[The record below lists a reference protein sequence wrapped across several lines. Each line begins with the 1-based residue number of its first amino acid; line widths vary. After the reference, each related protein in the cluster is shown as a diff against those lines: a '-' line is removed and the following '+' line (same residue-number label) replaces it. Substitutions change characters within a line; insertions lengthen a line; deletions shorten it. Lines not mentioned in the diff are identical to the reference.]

1 FDFDVV
7 SQSYTDLNELQT
19 NYTTSNKYTISPKAG
34 LTYEKDKFRFTL
46 SSTTSI
52 VDFDN
57 HSLYLNN
64 TTDLNQHYILPYAKA
79 QIRYKLEKSKILN
92 FRYNYSNNLPTSTQL
107 MPVANLAN
115 PLNTIIGN
123 PNLRPN
129 EKNSVNVNY
138 RNFDMRTRSGYN

>member
-1 FDFDVV
+1 NSSDYYSTEIEYTHPITDSLRFRIATELEWDSEVNDAKTFDFDVV

-79 QIRYKLEKSKILN
+79 QIRYKLEKS
-92 FRYNYSNNLPTSTQL
+92 
-107 MPVANLAN
+107 
-115 PLNTIIGN
+115 
-123 PNLRPN
+123 
-129 EKNSVNVNY
+129 
-138 RNFDMRTRSGYN
+138 